1 MILEKCKSKSYTVM
15 HTPTCQYLQKL
26 FETIFNMRYYSQ
38 KYRFPSKTAKW
49 NQKKKKKK
57 NTIYKFIKR
66 LFLFFWKLT
75 KMFKLILCISEIPK
89 TFIFV
94 RVRQVTFLSED
105 WKNVSIWSSV
115 LFTVSALEVCERE
128 AYRKQTGS
136 NVPVLLNKVATLEHD
151 RFCRFHFRLSNDY
164 LQVLKPE
171 S

>member
-15 HTPTCQYLQKL
+15 HTPTCQYLQNL
-26 FETIFNMRYYSQ
+26 FETIFNMRCCSQ

-49 NQKKKKKK
+49 NQKKKYYFKVYKK
-57 NTIYKFIKR
+57 TVS
-66 LFLFFWKLT
+66 FFWKLT

-105 WKNVSIWSSV
+105 WKNVSIWSSI
-115 LFTVSALEVCERE
+115 LFTVSALEMCERE
-128 AYRKQTGS
+128 AYRKQMGS

-164 LQVLKPE
+164 LQVL
-171 S
+171 